1 MQELVE
7 PGIRCSYKDPY
18 SVCVYGEC
26 EVSLLAYVW
35 ERVCGLLFAHGIS
48 LSLQKVGCEN
58 VVGSP
63 LQEDKCGVCGGD
75 GTRCKTHRFN
85 FTFTDK
91 KGRA

>member
-1 MQELVE
+1 MCT
-7 PGIRCSYKDPY
+7 RM
-18 SVCVYGEC
+18 CVGGC
-26 EVSLLAYVW
+26 D
-35 ERVCGLLFAHGIS
+35 LLFAYGTS
-48 LSLQKVGCEN
+48 LSFQKVGCEN

-91 KGRA
+91 KGRATFNIKV